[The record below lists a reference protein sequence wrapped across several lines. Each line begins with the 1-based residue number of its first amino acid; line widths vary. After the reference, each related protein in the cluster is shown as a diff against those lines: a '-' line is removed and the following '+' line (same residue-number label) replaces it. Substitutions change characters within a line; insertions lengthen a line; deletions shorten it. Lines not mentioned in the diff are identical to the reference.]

1 MIKKLQLTFILRL
14 IILCFLLTVC
24 RIHAKIIV
32 FYAPDCEECYAIL
45 TDSLLQHLEVKD
57 VAYFNINN
65 IPNYELLL
73 KVEEIH
79 QRRSSDFPVI
89 VSGNRLFFGN
99 EIIPNIETIK
109 KEVDKH
115 SLPDSILEKGVPEEK
130 PSWEEGIIVVSQ
142 EGQFREKIYIAF
154 FTKAACERC
163 DRSEKMLHYLKKK
176 YPYIVIKIYDA
187 LNRDDQKEQ
196 EAISIA
202 SKVPD
207 KERLVIPT
215 IFICDT
221 FLIRDGITEK
231 NLEKIIS
238 ENKNRMFLPP
248 WDKGKEYEDLVN
260 EGIAERFKK
269 FGALVVLFAGLVDGV
284 NPCAFATIV
293 FFLSFMTII
302 GRTRR
307 EILVTGITF
316 VVVVFLVYLFIG
328 LFLYR
333 IIGLGF
339 LSPIRRILYYA
350 IAGLAFVLAVISLN
364 DARMLA
370 RGRPEK
376 SILRLPSVV
385 KKRIEKI
392 IVKESK
398 LRNYIVV
405 AFISGLV
412 ISFLEFSCTGQVY
425 IPTIFFV
432 SGISSLKLKALLFLI
447 LYNLAFIVP
456 LFLLFVLFIIG
467 TSSEQLY
474 AFMRKRTFLLKLVTA
489 VIFLILAISL
499 ILVK

>member
-1 MIKKLQLTFILRL
+1 MIKKVRLTFILRL
-14 IILCFLLTVC
+14 IILYFLLTVC

-45 TDSLLQHLEVKD
+45 TDPLLQHLEVKG
-57 VAYFNINN
+57 VAYYNINN

-79 QRRSSDFPVI
+79 KRRSSDFPVI
-89 VSGNRLFFGN
+89 ISGNRLFFGN

-109 KEVDKH
+109 KKTDEH
-115 SLPDSILEKGVPEEK
+115 SLPNSILEKGIPEEK
-130 PSWEEGIIVVSQ
+130 PSWEEGIIVTSQ
-142 EGQFREKIYIAF
+142 GGHLRKEIYIAF
-154 FTKAACERC
+154 FTKPACERC
-163 DRSEKMLHYLKKK
+163 DRSEKMLNYLKKK
-176 YPYIVIKIYDA
+176 YPYIAIKTFDA
-187 LNRDDQKEQ
+187 LNRDHQKVQ
-196 EAISIA
+196 EAISI
-202 SKVPD
+202 SYKVPD

-238 ENKNRMFLPP
+238 ENKNRMFLTP
-248 WDKGKEYEDLVN
+248 WDKGKEYGDLVN
-260 EGIAERFKK
+260 EGIAKRFKK
-269 FGALVVLFAGLVDGV
+269 FGVLVVLFTGLVDGV

-302 GRTRR
+302 GRTKK
-307 EILVTGITF
+307 EILVTGTTF

-333 IIGLGF
+333 IVGLGF
-339 LSPIRRILYYA
+339 LSPMRHVLYYA

-376 SILRLPSVV
+376 SILRLPKVV
-385 KKRIEKI
+385 KRRIEKT
-392 IVKESK
+392 IVKKSK

-432 SGISSLKLKALLFLI
+432 SGISTLRLKALCFLI

-456 LFLLFVLFIIG
+456 LFLLFVLFVIG
-467 TSSEQLY
+467 LSSDKLY
-474 AFMRKRTFLLKLVTA
+474 TFMRKRTFILKIVTA
-489 VIFLILAISL
+489 SIFFILAISL